1 MHVTKAAP
9 NMVPALLH
17 SCPKTLRNPSVPLRT
32 RLQLKLFM
40 TVLKLQTVSLLAPS
54 MPFLSLYLCRYVD
67 QVLPLGRYDWLESY
81 CRLLQHDA
89 AEGALRADTFLG
101 CAELLQIGGAGSLGR
116 RFAVVTGHSLV
127 GFETESAAEAQEAGV
142 GASCFVCHDRCVL
155 LASADRGCSHILTI
169 LVIYRS
175 WQVVLLLP
183 LVSVLSV
190 TRHGRT
196 LRITHVPSAAQQ
208 SLHRSRG
215 DTNEEPGIAAAG
227 GSSNHSAILGSVLAE
242 VEARVAVP
250 SGSGSSNPS
259 GRGLM
264 GLLERRMSVAAPRA
278 AAAPA
283 TDSEPSAANSAP
295 SGGKRGWGDAAT
307 VLPLAEAVP
316 GIAGSDASR
325 SAAWAPGRDHGSWVC
340 LAQLEL
346 QSVES
351 AEKLHALLERHLAQL
366 EAQRRASACLM
377 LGF

>member
-1 MHVTKAAP
+1 M
-9 NMVPALLH
+9 
-17 SCPKTLRNPSVPLRT
+17 
-32 RLQLKLFM
+32 
-40 TVLKLQTVSLLAPS
+40 
-54 MPFLSLYLCRYVD
+54 
-67 QVLPLGRYDWLESY
+67 LPLGRYDWLESY

-101 CAELLQIGGAGSLGR
+101 CAELLQGCVSGVSGGSRGR
-116 RFAVVTGHSLV
+116 RFAVVTCHSLV

-142 GASCFVCHDRCVL
+142 GTPLVLFGLPKQHLCVAKYML
-155 LASADRGCSHILTI
+155 MTPLALTI
-169 LVIYRS
+169 LVTLLNR
-175 WQVVLLLP
+175 QVVLLLP